1 MQPGPEPQVTL
12 GSMSCFSSHITAVLA
27 MSIKSYLLKLWLGAS
42 NLLFLAKWIARKT
55 APRANIPGTTLAA
68 TTALV
73 PAIRNT
79 SKNKSG
85 LY

>member
-1 MQPGPEPQVTL
+1 MQHPQFQL
-12 GSMSCFSSHITAVLA
+12 HKRQRQRFSSHITAVLA